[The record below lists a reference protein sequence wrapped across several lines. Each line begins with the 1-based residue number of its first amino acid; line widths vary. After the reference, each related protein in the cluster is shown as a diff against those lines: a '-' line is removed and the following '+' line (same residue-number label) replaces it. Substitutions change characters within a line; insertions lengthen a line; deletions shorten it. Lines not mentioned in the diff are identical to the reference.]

1 MYRLNSKLLALA
13 LLFIL
18 SATIQ
23 ISAQDK
29 IKFGKISEDELKMTQ
44 YAKDTSAEAV
54 VLYDLG
60 VLDGSSLQFSRYLR
74 VKILKKSGYERA
86 NLIVNVPG
94 KSDVKGM
101 THNLEGGE
109 VVKTK
114 LTKESI
120 FQEEVVEDLTVLRVF
135 MPNVKVGTV
144 IEIEYS
150 HFGPPFEWKFQD
162 EIPVKYS
169 ELYLQSNSY
178 IDFSKNM
185 YGYVAVKQVSPER
198 WVAKD
203 MPAMRPEPFTN
214 SINNYVAKLEMDIR
228 RIEIPGVL
236 YKDYASDWNSI
247 YNTLAE
253 STRFGKE
260 LAKGGYLKSEAKRIM
275 EFYQSPEQRIAQA
288 HAFIKEQIKWNGN
301 ERLYASNDLNIV
313 YKKDKIGNSA
323 DVNLSLIAMLRQM
336 DINAQPVVL
345 STVDNGVL
353 SFAVPCLSKLNYVV
367 GYVKLGDKE
376 YFLDATEPNLP
387 VGMLPERC
395 LNGNGRLIGPAV
407 NKWIDLTPTERID
420 KELIQAEYVLQR
432 DGTITGNI
440 DCRRVDY
447 AALSFRDRMKE
458 FTNQDD
464 YLEQIERKYHGLEI
478 TDYSI
483 KNKDEILDEPVN
495 EVFSVDVTEMA
506 DNLGNT
512 IAFSPL
518 FFNID
523 QDNPYKSASRMYPV
537 HFKQPV
543 HKTSLVTFTLP
554 EGYTFVDLPEP
565 VNVKLPDNG
574 GSFVYSVSKISEN
587 KVQILYK
594 FDIRKVVFLPEDYP
608 ILQRLHTI
616 ILENMSK
623 QLLIR
628 NRT

>member
-1 MYRLNSKLLALA
+1 MFRLNSKLLAFA
-13 LLFIL
+13 ILLTL
-18 SATIQ
+18 SATFN

-29 IKFGKISEDELKMTQ
+29 NKFGKISEDELTMTQ
-44 YAKDTSAEAV
+44 YAKDTSAEAL
-54 VLYDLG
+54 VLFDVG
-60 VLDGSSLQFSRYLR
+60 VLDGSSLQFSRHLR
-74 VKILKKSGYERA
+74 VKILKKSGFERA
-86 NLIVNVPG
+86 NLLVNVPG

-101 THNLEGGE
+101 SYNMEGGE

-120 FQEEVVEDLTVLRVF
+120 FQEEVVEDLSVLRVF
-135 MPNVKVGTV
+135 MPNVKEGTV
-144 IEIEYS
+144 IEIAYT

-162 EIPVKYS
+162 EIPVIYS
-169 ELYLQSNSY
+169 ELYLQPNSY

-185 YGYVAVKQVSPER
+185 YGYVAVKQVSTDR

-214 SINNYVAKLEMDIR
+214 SISNYVAKLEMDIR

-253 STRFGKE
+253 STRFGLE
-260 LAKGGYLKSEAKRIM
+260 LAKGGYLKTEAKRIM
-275 EFYQSPEQRIAQA
+275 EFYQSPEERVAQA

-301 ERLYASNDLNIV
+301 ERLYASNDLNTI

-323 DVNLSLIAMLRQM
+323 DVNLSLIAMLHRM

-353 SFAVPCLSKLNYVV
+353 SFAVPCLSKLNYVI
-367 GYVKLGDKE
+367 GYVKLGEKE

-395 LNGNGRLIGPAV
+395 LNGNGRLIGPSV
-407 NKWIDLTPTERID
+407 NKWIDLTPTELID
-420 KELIQAEYVLQR
+420 RELIQAEYILQK
-432 DGTITGNI
+432 DGTIAGKI

-447 AALSFRDRMKE
+447 AALSFRDKLKE
-458 FTNQDD
+458 FNNQDD

-478 TDYSI
+478 TDYEI
-483 KNKDEILDEPVN
+483 KNKDEILSEPVSESFN
-495 EVFSVDVTEMA
+495 VDVTEMA
-506 DNLGNT
+506 DDLGNT

-537 HFKQPV
+537 HFKQPI
-543 HKTSLVTFTLP
+543 HKTSLVSFILP

-574 GSFVYSVSKISEN
+574 GGFVYSVSKVSDN
-587 KVQILYK
+587 KVQVLYRL
-594 FDIRKVVFLPEDYP
+594 DIKKMVFLPEDYP

>member
-1 MYRLNSKLLALA
+1 M
-13 LLFIL
+13 
-18 SATIQ
+18 
-23 ISAQDK
+23 
-29 IKFGKISEDELKMTQ
+29 
-44 YAKDTSAEAV
+44 
-54 VLYDLG
+54 
-60 VLDGSSLQFSRYLR
+60 
-74 VKILKKSGYERA
+74 
-86 NLIVNVPG
+86 
-94 KSDVKGM
+94 
-101 THNLEGGE
+101 EGGE

-120 FQEEVVEDLTVLRVF
+120 FQEEVVEDLSVLRVF
-135 MPNVKVGTV
+135 MPNVKEGTV
-144 IEIEYS
+144 IEIAYT

-162 EIPVKYS
+162 EIPVIYS
-169 ELYLQSNSY
+169 ELYLQPNSY

-185 YGYVAVKQVSPER
+185 YGYVAVKQVSTDR

-214 SINNYVAKLEMDIR
+214 SISNYVAKLEMDIR

-253 STRFGKE
+253 STRFGLE
-260 LAKGGYLKSEAKRIM
+260 LAKGGYLKTEAKRIM
-275 EFYQSPEQRIAQA
+275 EFYQSPEERVAQA

-301 ERLYASNDLNIV
+301 ERLYASNDLNTI

-323 DVNLSLIAMLRQM
+323 DVNLSLIAMLHRM

-353 SFAVPCLSKLNYVV
+353 SFAVPCLSKLNYVI
-367 GYVKLGDKE
+367 GYVKLGEKE

-395 LNGNGRLIGPAV
+395 LNGNGRLIGPSV
-407 NKWIDLTPTERID
+407 NKWIDLTPTELID
-420 KELIQAEYVLQR
+420 RELIQAEYILQK
-432 DGTITGNI
+432 DGTIAGKI

-447 AALSFRDRMKE
+447 AALSFRDKLKE
-458 FTNQDD
+458 FNNQDD

-478 TDYSI
+478 TDYEI
-483 KNKDEILDEPVN
+483 KNKDEILSEPVSESFN
-495 EVFSVDVTEMA
+495 VDVTEMA
-506 DNLGNT
+506 DDLGNT

-537 HFKQPV
+537 HFKQPI
-543 HKTSLVTFTLP
+543 HKTSLVSFILP

-574 GSFVYSVSKISEN
+574 GGFVYSVSKVSDN
-587 KVQILYK
+587 KVQVLYRL
-594 FDIRKVVFLPEDYP
+594 DIKKMVFLPEDYP